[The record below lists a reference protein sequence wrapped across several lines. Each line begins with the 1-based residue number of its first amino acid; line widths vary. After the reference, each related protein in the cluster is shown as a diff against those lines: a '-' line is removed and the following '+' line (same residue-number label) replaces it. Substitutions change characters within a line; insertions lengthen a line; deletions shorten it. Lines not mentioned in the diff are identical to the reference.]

1 MISRRVIMV
10 LVLYN
15 HKVSWKILQLLQSE
29 EMITLGQKIQFHTKV
44 LLHIGELII
53 KDFFVLNFIVFVG
66 LHSTIQEKSKAKTT
80 KQRTTPKAQKQKYQE
95 INNVCLAQRNKSIF
109 VIKLTGKV
117 ILKEN
122 NLYLY
127 F

>member
-80 KQRTTPKAQKQKYQE
+80 KQRTTPKAQKQKYQ
-95 INNVCLAQRNKSIF
+95 
-109 VIKLTGKV
+109 
-117 ILKEN
+117 
-122 NLYLY
+122 
-127 F
+127 